1 MADTCT
7 QAAPRNGAQALVAGI
22 TAAGVEVCFLN
33 PGRSGMHLVHA
44 LGAAPTMRSVLALH
58 ESVVTG
64 AADGYGRVA
73 RRPAAVLLHQG
84 AGLANG
90 LSNLHNAR
98 RAKTPLVCLVI
109 GHATGH
115 VRYDPPLQTDIAALA
130 RTVSGWVH
138 TSRTGRDTAADAL
151 RVVSA
156 ATGGGTIAV
165 LILPADVLWEPAAQ
179 PVASRRSS
187 RQPAVGADVIDELR
201 EAFGDGG
208 TTLLLGGAALS
219 ERGLRAASRIAK
231 ATGARL
237 FAEAFPA
244 RMEAGT
250 GIPAVPRLE
259 YEPVLAIE
267 QLSGTR
273 TLILCGARAPVAS
286 FADPRLPGEL
296 VPDGCRIVELVD
308 PGQDIESIL
317 EGLANRLATAVDLPA
332 LDVSASGPPP
342 AAARPFEL
350 SGPLTPES
358 LAATLA
364 ATLPTRAIVVDE
376 AHSSGAFLPRKLA
389 RAARHTLL
397 TVTGGAIGQGLPLA
411 TGAAI
416 AAPDRP
422 VLAVEADGGAL
433 YTIQA
438 LWTQA
443 RERLNV
449 TTVLVNNSSYANLR
463 RELDRTGMGEVGETT
478 TRMLDLSDPPIGFTG
493 LAAALGVPSCQVTE
507 VPELT
512 AALARAYAEPGPHL
526 IEAVVPSQLDD
537 ESSQTQAD
545 PPRHRRPVDGR
556 GSAHAAP

>member
-1 MADTCT
+1 MADTGA
-7 QAAPRNGAQALVAGI
+7 QATPWNGAQALVAGI
-22 TAAGVEVCFLN
+22 TAAGVDVCFLN

-44 LGAAPTMRSVLALH
+44 LGAHPAMRSVLALH

-73 RRPAAVLLHQG
+73 RRPAAMLLHQG

-90 LSNLHNAR
+90 LANLHNAR

-115 VRYDPPLQTDIAALA
+115 VRYDAPLQTDIAALA
-130 RTVSGWVH
+130 RTVSAWVH
-138 TSRTGRDTAADAL
+138 TSGTGRDTAADAL

-156 ATGGGTIAV
+156 ADADGGTIAV

-187 RQPAVGADVIDELR
+187 PLPAVSTDVIDELCG
-201 EAFGDGG
+201 AFGDGG
-208 TTLLLGGAALS
+208 TTLLIGGAALS
-219 ERGLRAASRIAK
+219 ERGLRAASRIAR

-237 FAEAFPA
+237 LAEAFPA
-244 RMEAGT
+244 RIEAGA
-250 GIPAVPRLE
+250 GVPAVPRLE
-259 YEPVLAIE
+259 YEPIPAIE

-286 FADPRLPGEL
+286 FADPLLPGDL

-308 PGQDIESIL
+308 PGQDAESIL
-317 EGLANRLATAVDLPA
+317 DGLADRLAAAVDLSA
-332 LDVSASGPPP
+332 LSASSPPP
-342 AAARPFEL
+342 ARAFEL

-358 LAATLA
+358 LATTLA

-376 AHSSGAFLPRKLA
+376 AHSSGAFLSRKLA
-389 RAARHTLL
+389 GAARHTLL
-397 TVTGGAIGQGLPLA
+397 TVTGGAIGQGLPVA
-411 TGAAI
+411 TGAAL

-422 VLAVEADGGAL
+422 VLAIEADGGAL

-463 RELDRTGMGEVGETT
+463 RELDRTGMGEVGEPA

-493 LAAALGVPSCQVTE
+493 LSAALGVPSCQVNE
-507 VPELT
+507 VPELA
-512 AALARAYAEPGPHL
+512 AALTRAYAEPGPHL
-526 IEAVVPSQLDD
+526 IEAVL
-537 ESSQTQAD
+537 
-545 PPRHRRPVDGR
+545 PPEN
-556 GSAHAAP
+556 AENAENA

>member
-1 MADTCT
+1 MADIRT

-22 TAAGVEVCFLN
+22 IAAGVEVCFLN

-90 LSNLHNAR
+90 LANLHNAR

-115 VRYDPPLQTDIAALA
+115 VRYDAPLQTDIAALA
-130 RTVSGWVH
+130 RTESGWVH
-138 TSRTGRDTAADAL
+138 TSSTGRDTAADAL

-156 ATGGGTIAV
+156 AAAGGGTIAV
-165 LILPADVLWEPAAQ
+165 LILPADVLWEPTAQ

-187 RQPAVGADVIDELR
+187 PQAAVGADVIDELCG
-201 EAFGDGG
+201 AFGDGE

-219 ERGLRAASRIAK
+219 ERGLRAASRIAR
-231 ATGARL
+231 ATGAHL

-244 RMEAGT
+244 RMEAGA
-250 GIPAVPRLE
+250 GVPAVPRLE

-296 VPDGCRIVELVD
+296 VPDGCRIVELID
-308 PGQDIESIL
+308 PGQDAESIL
-317 EGLANRLATAVDLPA
+317 DGLADRLAAAVDLPA
-332 LDVSASGPPP
+332 LDASASGTPP

-364 ATLPTRAIVVDE
+364 ATLPTGAIVVDE

-389 RAARHTLL
+389 DAARHTLL

-411 TGAAI
+411 TGAAL
-416 AAPDRP
+416 AEPDRP
-422 VLAVEADGGAL
+422 VLAIEADGGAL

-449 TTVLVNNSSYANLR
+449 TTVLINNSSYANLR
-463 RELDRTGMGEVGETT
+463 RELDRTGMGEVGEPAA
-478 TRMLDLSDPPIGFTG
+478 RMLDLSDPPIGFTG
-493 LAAALGVPSCQVTE
+493 LSAALGVPSCRVTE
-507 VPELT
+507 APELA

-526 IEAVVPSQLDD
+526 VEAVVPPPLDG
-537 ESSQTQAD
+537 ESSQTRV
-545 PPRHRRPVDGR
+545 PRRDCVP
-556 GSAHAAP
+556 SPENIENA